1 MTKKFIGKEDF
12 ANIQKNKSGI
22 YISNDYITVY
32 KKVYCK
38 NLLYN
43 SRMSF
48 DSEET
53 VHDIFNPE
61 SIVELEIPP
70 GAVIVKPVSNNYTK
84 MNKMRTNKAIVNK
97 ITILIDN
104 KQIDDSYVCY
114 STYDPSFRYKV
125 GSTVNTR
132 LDTNVNRTNVSGIH
146 FFKDQKEAENY

>member
-38 NLLYN
+38 NPLYN
-43 SRMSF
+43 SKMSF
-48 DSEET
+48 D
-53 VHDIFNPE
+53 IFNLE

-70 GAVIVKPVSNNYTK
+70 GAIIVKPVSNNYTN

-97 ITILIDN
+97 ITRLIDN
-104 KQIDDSYVCY
+104 KQIDDSYICY
-114 STYDPSFRYKV
+114 STYDPSFRYKI
-125 GSTVNTR
+125 GSTVKTR
-132 LDTNVNRTNVSGIH
+132 LDINVNRTNVSGIH